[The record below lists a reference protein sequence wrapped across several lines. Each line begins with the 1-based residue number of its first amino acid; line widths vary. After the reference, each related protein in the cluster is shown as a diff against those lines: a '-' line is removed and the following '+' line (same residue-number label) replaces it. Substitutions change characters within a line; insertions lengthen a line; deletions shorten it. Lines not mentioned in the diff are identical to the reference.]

1 MRIIQ
6 KCTVTSRGGVRYNL
20 TPHRAGLNAT
30 QRKRAPQPRI
40 LADIV
45 EALSTL
51 RVASVVR
58 KSMYPGGVLQRKV
71 RGMKKCWCRSY
82 TVCELSECNVQLEG
96 FSVVERKA
104 ECWVDLIINR
114 YRTPLKEG
122 HIGMQKL
129 GLKLEESVNTVH
141 LPEHVLV
148 RRSQKS
154 SRSQAMI

>member
-1 MRIIQ
+1 
-6 KCTVTSRGGVRYNL
+6 
-20 TPHRAGLNAT
+20 
-30 QRKRAPQPRI
+30 
-40 LADIV
+40 
-45 EALSTL
+45 
-51 RVASVVR
+51 
-58 KSMYPGGVLQRKV
+58 
-71 RGMKKCWCRSY
+71 MKKCWCRSY